1 MTAKDR
7 LEERKEIEDDG
18 FLRRWSQRKSLAK
31 SGELVE
37 PEENLPEPDAPDAQ
51 AIVTQEVVEEEPEL
65 TDADMP
71 PIESLDE
78 NSDYSAFM
86 SPKVSEGLRRLALRK
101 LFHLPKFNI
110 RDGLNDYDED
120 YTFFEP
126 LGDVVTSDM
135 RMQRERAEARKRA
148 ELEAQE
154 AEELVEEELPED
166 AEEVAETDTSE
177 VEDATEDD
185 DETGESDGPEQDKTA
200 KQNV

>member
-7 LEERKEIEDDG
+7 LKERKHIEDDG
-18 FLRRWSQRKSLAK
+18 FLRRWSQRKSQAR
-31 SGELVE
+31 SGE
-37 PEENLPEPDAPDAQ
+37 PEENLPEASVPEVQTAQ
-51 AIVTQEVVEEEPEL
+51 EPVEEKPEL

-86 SPKVSEGLRRLALRK
+86 SPKVSEGLRQLALRK

-135 RMQRERAEARKRA
+135 RLQQERAEARKRA
-148 ELEAQE
+148 ELEAQQSE
-154 AEELVEEELPED
+154 ELVEEELVEEELPED
-166 AEEVAETDTSE
+166 AEEVVETDKAE
-177 VEDATEDD
+177 VEDAMEED
-185 DETGESDGPEQDKTA
+185 DETDESGGAEQDKTT
-200 KQNV
+200 

>member
-7 LEERKEIEDDG
+7 LKERKDIEDDG
-18 FLRRWSQRKSLAK
+18 FLHRWSQRKSQAR

-37 PEENLPEPDAPDAQ
+37 PEETLPVAAAPEAQ
-51 AIVTQEVVEEEPEL
+51 AMTTHEPSEEKPEL
-65 TDADMP
+65 TDADMQ

-101 LFHLPKFNI
+101 LFHFPKFNI

-120 YTFFEP
+120 YTSFEP

-135 RMQRERAEARKRA
+135 RLQQERAEARKRA
-148 ELEAQE
+148 ELEAQQS
-154 AEELVEEELPED
+154 EELVEEEPAED
-166 AEEVAETDTSE
+166 AEEVAETDEAE
-177 VEDATEDD
+177 VEDATEEG
-185 DETGESDGPEQDKTA
+185 DEIDESGGAEPDKIA
-200 KQNV
+200 